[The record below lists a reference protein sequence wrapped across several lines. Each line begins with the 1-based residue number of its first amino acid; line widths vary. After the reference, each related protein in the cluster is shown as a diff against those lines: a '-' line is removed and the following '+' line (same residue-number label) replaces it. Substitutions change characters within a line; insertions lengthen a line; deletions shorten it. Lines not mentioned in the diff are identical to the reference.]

1 MSKIRLF
8 RQMTARVGVLIALS
22 LFSLPAFAQGDPGPN
37 TNLIG
42 LTPDPADIRD
52 DKSRQQNEPSCTI
65 RPGNSACIICGYND
79 YRTIDLFGDGWQ
91 GVSMSCDAGYNW
103 TSRIA
108 PGHPEYLPVNARIN
122 GAFAADPRMK
132 AIPGMAILNFIAGFR
147 DSNDGVVAVQHWLE
161 VNKEDADHYEPGKF
175 TYIVDT
181 GTSGKFLDKP
191 DMLPVLDPPAQQTP
205 TSLTTEMENPE
216 LGNIVR
222 EFPSGTL
229 YVAYAAFTGNQESG
243 TQSVKVLVNTSRD
256 WGQTWTNQTLKLSED
271 QNTVSGISLTA
282 IGETVLATWRRQ
294 NDNNDFDSILYSF
307 ITQGGK
313 NATKGK
319 VLADICTFDQASS
332 ASPLQVTFRTNDFPW
347 AANDGKNFYIFYSD
361 RAFGSDG
368 GDCAT
373 GHPRIVM
380 SYANNAGNR
389 SWSGPMAIDD
399 APTDEFG
406 VSNPESFQFMPTAF
420 GANGK
425 VQVAWYDTRRE
436 INLPPDFADTIP
448 GVNLPAAVGDYVS
461 TNGDLVQRKV
471 DVYTTRV
478 TSDSNGTIQPILT
491 PVRVS
496 QYRIAAEVESTLPDG
511 QGGVLDGTLQ
521 IEGEASFA
529 NKKLY
534 ASGSLPFVGDYIT
547 MAAEGFRQ
555 LPSGKWESNASP
567 VVSPESDKVDFFVA
581 WTSNRDVRG
590 NIANIE
596 DVLPFSPSEEDLTQT
611 TEYTKTTEN
620 SGENPIMLADS
631 ETPSPETGPPVDRSK
646 TAEGLAG
653 ADDAATIEVCTPGVP
668 LDRSRDSNIYGAV
681 IKDQVRLYAPTAS
694 KPLSGLQRAFAFV
707 IANTEDV
714 ERKYKLE
721 IATQPEPCTASEL
734 CRASFRQEPSLP
746 PFNGTPAPDLDEEIT
761 VPASSSFM
769 RTVFVVADSEDAQV
783 TVQAFYDDCTEA
795 NPDVCAMPIASIV
808 LGGNED
814 FRNPDFDSLA
824 CSGLSAGEC
833 DVLRDEFHNPNLINP
848 TLINPNLI
856 NPTLIN
862 PNLINPNLINPN
874 LINEYLQNPNLINQL
889 LENPNLINYNLE
901 NPNLINPNLINPNLI
916 NPNLIN
922 PNLINPNLINPNL
935 INPTLINTTLN
946 GNDPIEEIDDL
957 TYTDYNFIVQ
967 NIGNVTT
974 AYNADVSLENP
985 TNAPIDTQLIA
996 WAPSFTT
1003 TTVDCQQQLQVEA
1016 NVFSTINN
1024 PVTDDALKIA
1034 NIGEP
1039 FAGQTSG
1046 LARAGE
1052 SMVFTL
1058 RVFGDREDLETLR
1071 VSGFTSASQ
1080 AANCTRQVPSGQS
1093 GEWFCSADLGTGIE
1107 KIVLDT
1113 LPPSLALPPTETVE
1127 ATGPITTVPFTVTAT
1142 DLSDPNPVVM
1152 CDMDSPLLLAVP
1164 AETTV
1169 TCFATD
1175 STGNTSEGS
1184 FTITVEDT
1192 TAPTIT
1198 APAPVSEEATAEFTP
1213 IADVPLGTPTTFDLV
1228 GIALV
1233 ENDAP
1238 ATFGVGETTVTWTV
1252 TDTSGNT
1259 ATAGQLVTIVDTTP
1273 PTITAPADISQEADS
1288 VLNSLALGAATAT
1301 DAVGVTDIS
1310 NDADTTYPGGFP
1322 VGDNW
1327 PVTWTARDAAGN
1339 SATDIQFVTITDTT
1353 PPVFNV
1359 VPGQEFNF
1367 EATLPPDPPG
1377 SYVDLGSAV
1386 TATDLGVPI
1395 PVTCTVDGTS
1405 PLVVLP
1411 AILPAGNYDITC
1423 TASDGSTVAI
1433 SIGIFVNVQDLVA
1446 PVLTVPGADVM
1457 ADADPLTG
1465 TAQVTYVVTATD
1477 IIDPDPEVICTPA
1490 SGSTFPIGTT
1500 TVTCTASD
1508 DGPNALGQ
1516 PNETTATFDVV
1527 VADATPPVFTVVA
1540 DPYVVAVPDP
1550 GTAVVPLAVDFS
1562 SNVFATDV
1570 VDGLITPF
1578 CTPSSGTLFDW
1589 GNTPVTCTATDAGG
1603 NTSSV
1608 TFDVLVEFPYDIDLI
1623 VPKGRAEAGST
1634 VKIDWTYSLAG
1645 TSQVIDSSA
1654 FNVAVF
1660 WARYSGNNCTGT
1672 PGTMEGSDS
1681 GNSDFR
1687 YSNADD
1693 SWRFNWQTP
1702 NMPGSYVVTVSPPR
1716 TNDGSNT
1723 DSSECVVLK

>member
-8 RQMTARVGVLIALS
+8 RQMTAQVGVLFALS

-42 LTPDPADIRD
+42 LTPDPADVRD
-52 DKSRQQNEPSCTI
+52 NKSRQQNEPSCTI

-122 GAFAADPRMK
+122 GAFAADPRMA
-132 AIPGMAILNFIAGFR
+132 AIPGMAIFNFIAGFR
-147 DSNDGVVAVQHWLE
+147 DNNDGVVAVQHWLE
-161 VNKEDADHYEPGKF
+161 VNKEDFDHYEPGKV

-191 DMLPVLDPPAQQTP
+191 DMLPVLDPPQQQTQIL
-205 TSLTTEMENPE
+205 LTTEMENPE
-216 LGNIVR
+216 LGNIER
-222 EFPSGTL
+222 KFPSGTL

-256 WGQTWTNQTLKLSED
+256 WGQTWTNQVLKLSED

-282 IGETVLATWRRQ
+282 IGDTVLATWRRR

-313 NATKGK
+313 KATKGK
-319 VLADICTFDQASS
+319 VLADICTFDQASN

-361 RAFGSDG
+361 RAFG

-380 SYANNAGNR
+380 NYASAGNKA
-389 SWSGPMAIDD
+389 WQMNPLPID
-399 APTDEFG
+399 AVPTDEFG
-406 VSNPESFQFMPTAF
+406 TPSPDSLQFMPSAF

-436 INLPPDFADTIP
+436 VNLPPDLADTLFP
-448 GVNLPAAVGDYVS
+448 DLPAAVGDYLAADS
-461 TNGDLVQRKV
+461 NALVQRKV

-478 TSDSNGTIQPILT
+478 TSDSNGNIQPIPT

-496 QYRIAAEVESTLPDG
+496 QYRIAAEVKSTLPDG

-534 ASGSLPFVGDYIT
+534 ASGSLPFLGDYIT
-547 MAAEGFRQ
+547 VASQRFREVAG
-555 LPSGKWESNASP
+555 GKWESNASP
-567 VVSPESDKVDFFVA
+567 INSPSLDKADFFVA

-590 NIANIE
+590 NIVNIV
-596 DVLPFSPSEEDLTQT
+596 DTLPFSPTEINLPQT
-611 TEYTKTTEN
+611 TENQTAPDELDEN
-620 SGENPIMLADS
+620 SIMLADAR
-631 ETPSPETGPPVDRSK
+631 EASPDVGPPADRK
-646 TAEGLAG
+646 DTAEGLDG
-653 ADDAATIEVCTPGVP
+653 ADATLLECSPLSEP
-668 LDRSRDSNIYGAV
+668 LDRSRDSNIYGSV
-681 IKDQVRLYAPTAS
+681 IKDQVRLYAPTAV
-694 KPLSGLQRAFAFV
+694 KPLSGLQRALV
-707 IANTEDV
+707 VVLANTES
-714 ERKYKLE
+714 EEKTFRLQ
-721 IATQPEPCTASEL
+721 IAGPPSPCVDPTL
-734 CRASFRQEPSLP
+734 CRASFRQQPSLP
-746 PFNGTPAPDLDEEIT
+746 PFASPPSADDLDEIVT
-761 VPASSSFM
+761 VPPSSSFM

-783 TVQAFYDDCTEA
+783 TIQAFDDDCSM
-795 NPDVCAMPIASIV
+795 NPDCAIPLASIV
-808 LGGNED
+808 LGGTAD
-814 FRNPDFDSLA
+814 MRNPEFDSSA
-824 CSGLSAGEC
+824 CAELTTTEC
-833 DVLRDEFHNPNLINP
+833 NVLRDEFHNPTLINP

-862 PNLINPNLINPN
+862 PTLINPNLINPNLINYYLTNPTLINPFLINPALINYALANPTLINPTLINPNLINPN
-874 LINEYLQNPNLINQL
+874 LINET
-889 LENPNLINYNLE
+889 LE

-916 NPNLIN
+916 NTA
-922 PNLINPNLINPNL
+922 
-935 INPTLINTTLN
+935 PT
-946 GNDPIEEIDDL
+946 GDPISTIEEL
-957 TYTDYNFIVQ
+957 TYTDYNFVVK
-967 NIGNVTT
+967 NAGNVTT

-985 TNAPIDTQLIA
+985 TDAPIDTQLIA
-996 WAPSFTT
+996 WSPSFTT
-1003 TTVDCQQQLQVEA
+1003 TTVDCEQRLQVEA

-1024 PVTDDALKIA
+1024 PDTDDAVKIA
-1034 NIGEP
+1034 DIGSP
-1039 FAGQTSG
+1039 FAGEISG
-1046 LARAGE
+1046 LAKAGE
-1052 SMVFTL
+1052 TIIYTL
-1058 RVFGDREDLETLR
+1058 RVYGDRDDLQTLT
-1071 VSGFTSASQ
+1071 VSGFTAASQ
-1080 AANCTRQVPSGQS
+1080 AANCTRDIPPDAPDGYA
-1093 GEWFCSADLGTGIE
+1093 GEWFCYASLSSDRELI
-1107 KIVLDT
+1107 ILDALAPT
-1113 LPPSLALPPTETVE
+1113 LNLPLDSMQE
-1127 ATGPITTVPFTVTAT
+1127 ATGPGGAVVTYTVTAT
-1142 DLSDPNPVVM
+1142 DAGDPNPTFACSPASGTLFPLGDTVVN
-1152 CDMDSPLLLAVP
+1152 CSASDAV
-1164 AETTV
+1164 
-1169 TCFATD
+1169 
-1175 STGNTSEGS
+1175 GNTSSGA
-1184 FTITVEDT
+1184 FTVTVVDMT
-1192 TAPTIT
+1192 PPTIT
-1198 APAPVSEEATAEFTP
+1198 APGPVTREATAEFTP
-1213 IADVPLGTPTTFDLV
+1213 IADVPLGTPTTSDLV

-1233 ENDAP
+1233 ENNAP
-1238 ATFGVGETTVTWTV
+1238 ATFGVGETSFTWTV

-1259 ATAGQLVTIVDTTP
+1259 ASADQLVTIVDTTAP
-1273 PTITAPADISQEADS
+1273 IITAPADVTKEATL
-1288 VLNSLALGAATAT
+1288 VLTPLTAAELG
-1301 DAVGVTDIS
+1301 DASASDLVGVVSLT
-1310 NDADTTYPGGFP
+1310 NDGLPGYP
-1322 VGDNW
+1322 VGNTT
-1327 PVTWTARDAAGN
+1327 VTWTARDAAGN
-1339 SATDIQFVTITDTT
+1339 EASDTQLVTVTDTT

-1359 VPGQEFNF
+1359 MDGAEFNF
-1367 EATLPPDPPG
+1367 EATLPPNPPG
-1377 SYVDLGSAV
+1377 ADVNLGSAV
-1386 TATDLGVPI
+1386 TATDKGELI

-1411 AILPAGNYDITC
+1411 ATLPAGNYDITC

-1465 TAQVTYVVTATD
+1465 TAEVTYIVTATD

-1490 SGSTFPIGTT
+1490 SGSAFPVGTT

-1516 PNETTATFDVV
+1516 PNVTTATFDVV
-1527 VADATPPVFTVVA
+1527 VADATAPVFTGVA

-1562 SNVFATDV
+1562 SNVSATDV
-1570 VDGLITPF
+1570 VDGPITPF
-1578 CTPSSGTLFDW
+1578 CTPSSGSLFDW
-1589 GNTPVTCTATDAGG
+1589 GNTPVTCTATDSAG
-1603 NTSSV
+1603 NSSSV

-1660 WARYSGNNCTGT
+1660 WSRYSGNNCTGT

-1687 YSNADD
+1687 YSTADD

-1716 TNDGSNT
+1716 TNDGSST